1 MLEIVHMGDKVLRQI
16 AEGVDLSTE
25 KEYISHL
32 IEEMIE
38 TVKDAGGVG
47 LAAPQVGISKC
58 LIIVKN
64 PDTNEFIPMINPEI
78 VWKSFDKECM
88 KEGCLSVLGE
98 DGKPIHENVFRY
110 TRVRVKYQDIDGQE
124 YEDLIKNHL
133 MARIVQHET
142 DHLIGK
148 LFIDYLEK

>member
-1 MLEIVHMGDKVLRQI
+1 MLEIVHVGDKVLRQI

-32 IEEMIE
+32 IKEMIE
-38 TVKDAGGVG
+38 TVKNAGGVG

-64 PDTNEFIPMINPEI
+64 PDADEFIPMINPEI

-98 DGKPIHENVFRY
+98 DGNIY
-110 TRVRVKYQDIDGQE
+110 TW
-124 YEDLIKNHL
+124 
-133 MARIVQHET
+133 
-142 DHLIGK
+142 K
-148 LFIDYLEK
+148 LFAQHWS